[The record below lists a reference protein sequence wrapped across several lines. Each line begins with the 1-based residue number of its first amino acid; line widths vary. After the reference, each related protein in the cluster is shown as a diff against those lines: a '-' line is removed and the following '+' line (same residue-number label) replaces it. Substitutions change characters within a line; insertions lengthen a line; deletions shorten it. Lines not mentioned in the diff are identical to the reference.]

1 MKDLREELWR
11 NASQR
16 KWAEVI
22 RLYKAD
28 RRAQTAPITISG
40 ETALRMAIS
49 DQHDQVVEELVKSVE
64 METLRIQNKT
74 GNTALHLAAYWG
86 NVHMCRSI
94 ASRDV
99 NLIGLRN
106 NDGDTPL
113 FLTAVHGRKE
123 AFLCLHRLC
132 TTEEERSDFSKGS
145 NGKTILHAAISGEHL
160 GDHIN
165 PYT

>member
-86 NVHMCRSI
+86 NVRMSI
-94 ASRDV
+94 SCK
-99 NLIGLRN
+99 L
-106 NDGDTPL
+106 
-113 FLTAVHGRKE
+113 
-123 AFLCLHRLC
+123 
-132 TTEEERSDFSKGS
+132 
-145 NGKTILHAAISGEHL
+145 
-160 GDHIN
+160 
-165 PYT
+165 